1 MAENKVFLVFNTS
14 STNSLTILNFYDTLD
29 LYDELNEAKQN
40 QVLKEH
46 SLRLTSLENET
57 LSLKNEIKRLDKRID
72 SKIITSTLLEVDNEV
87 HDYVIFTK
95 ENAMRIKQMRG
106 GFDKT
111 LSLGTNNMK
120 LGG

>member
-95 ENAMRIKQMRG
+95 ENAMRIKQMRS